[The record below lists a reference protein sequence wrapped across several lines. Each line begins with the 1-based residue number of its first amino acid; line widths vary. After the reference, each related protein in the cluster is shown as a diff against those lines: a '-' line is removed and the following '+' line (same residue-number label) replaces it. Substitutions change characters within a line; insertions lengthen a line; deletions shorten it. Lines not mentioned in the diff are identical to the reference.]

1 MNSLKKYAVQYPLLV
16 KLGVPIT
23 IGQLGTIILG
33 FSDTLMIGHHSILEL
48 AAASFVTN
56 MFTLALLFGL
66 GFSYGLTPIIGKLH
80 GQDQKL
86 NIGESL
92 KNGVA
97 SGCAMAIFLILLM
110 GLLYLNLANLGQ
122 PKELLPIMRP
132 FFLVNLISIPFVVGF
147 NTFKQFFDGTSDVK
161 TPMFVMIFG
170 NVQNIIGN
178 YILIYGK
185 FGMPECGL
193 LGAGIS
199 TLFARFVMFAILVLI
214 FFTRKKF
221 AEYRKGFFD
230 GKVNMKDFK
239 YQNKQGWPLALQMGM
254 ETAAF
259 SLSSVMVGWIGTTAL
274 AAHQVMLTISQLG
287 YMLYYGMA
295 AAVAIRVS
303 NYHGQKNYDE
313 ANYTANAG
321 FQLILMMAVVISV
334 PILLFKNSIGL
345 LFTDSQQVVQM
356 VSLTIIPFVIYQ
368 FGDGMQSNFANA
380 LRGLSNVKP
389 LMFVAFL
396 SYFVITLPLGY
407 FLGIYLKGGIVGI
420 WSAFPFGLTTA
431 GILYQVYFKRTLK
444 RERCLM

>member
-1 MNSLKKYAVQYPLLV
+1 MNSFKKYTVQYPLLF
-16 KLGVPIT
+16 KIGVPII
-23 IGQLGTIILG
+23 IGQLGTIVLG

-80 GQDQKL
+80 GQEQKFS
-86 NIGESL
+86 IGETI
-92 KNGVA
+92 KNGFV
-97 SGCAMAIFLILLM
+97 SNGVMAIFLITVM
-110 GLLYLNLANLGQ
+110 GLLYANLSNLGQ
-122 PKELLPIMRP
+122 PEELLPIMRP
-132 FFLVNLISIPFVVGF
+132 YFLVNLVSIPFVVGF
-147 NTFKQFFDGTSDVK
+147 NTLKQFFDGTSDTK

-170 NVQNIIGN
+170 NVLNIVGN
-178 YILIYGK
+178 YMLIYGK
-185 FGMPECGL
+185 CGMPELGL
-193 LGAGIS
+193 LGAGLS
-199 TLFARFVMFAILVLI
+199 TMFSRFVMCVILVFV

-221 AEYRKGFFD
+221 TEYRKGFFS
-230 GKVNMKDFK
+230 GKINMHDFK

-287 YMLYYGMA
+287 FMLYYGMA

-303 NYHGQKNYDE
+303 NYHGLKNYEE
-313 ANYTANAG
+313 ANNTANAG
-321 FQLILMMAVVISV
+321 FQLILIMAVVVSV
-334 PILLFKNSIGL
+334 PILIFKNSIGM

-368 FGDGMQSNFANA
+368 FGDGMQANFANA

-396 SYFVITLPLGY
+396 AYFVITLPLGY
-407 FLGIYLKGGIVGI
+407 FLGIYFKGGIIGI
-420 WSAFPFGLTTA
+420 WSAFPFGLTVA
-431 GILYQVYFKRTLK
+431 GILYRVYFKRTLK
-444 RERCLM
+444 REANLM

>member
-1 MNSLKKYAVQYPLLV
+1 MNSFKKYTVQYPLLV

-23 IGQLGTIILG
+23 IGQLGTIVLG
-33 FSDTLMIGHHSILEL
+33 FADTLMVGHHSIQEL

-80 GQDQKL
+80 GQEQKF
-86 NIGESL
+86 NIGEAL
-92 KNGVA
+92 KNGLA
-97 SGCAMAIFLILLM
+97 SGCVMAIFLISAM
-110 GLLYLNLANLGQ
+110 GLLYINLSNLGQ
-122 PKELLPIMRP
+122 PEELLPIMRP
-132 FFLVNLISIPFVVGF
+132 FFLVNLVSIPFVVGF

-170 NVQNIIGN
+170 NVLNIIGN

-185 FGMPECGL
+185 FGMPELGL
-193 LGAGIS
+193 FGAGVS
-199 TLFARFVMFAILVLI
+199 TMFSRLVMCVILVLV

-221 AEYRKGFFD
+221 AEYRKGFSF
-230 GKVNMKDFK
+230 GKVNMHDFK
-239 YQNKQGWPLALQMGM
+239 YQNKQGLPLALQMGM

-303 NYHGQKNYDE
+303 NYHGQKNYAE
-313 ANYTANAG
+313 AKNTANAG

-334 PILLFKNSIGL
+334 PILILKNSIGL

-389 LMFVAFL
+389 LMFIAFL
-396 SYFVITLPLGY
+396 AYFVITLPLGY
-407 FLGIYLKGGIVGI
+407 FLGVYLKGGIVGI
-420 WSAFPFGLTTA
+420 WSAFPFGLTIA
-431 GILYQVYFKRTLK
+431 GILYWVYFKRTLK
-444 RERCLM
+444 REESLM